1 MAPQRSKTP
10 TTTLNGAQ
18 VAQPPEASTPPGT
31 GTQPSPPLPT
41 LTPAPKLR
49 SRPRLAAAGI
59 ALVAVGGLVGA
70 YLLTSSTTAVDVVA
84 VSTTVQRG
92 QIITKSNLTTAAVT
106 LSPAL
111 RTVPADQLSSLV
123 GKRAASDLTA
133 GSLLAPAGVTT
144 ALTPAA
150 GRTVVG
156 VAVTGAQLPSQPLNA
171 GDTIRVIDTPKAS
184 DDPPAA
190 TPSAVKATVV
200 STTVNPA
207 LQRTIVDVTV
217 PTDQAASLAARVA
230 TGRVAIVLDSAER

>member
-1 MAPQRSKTP
+1 MAPRGSDAP

-18 VAQPPEASTPPGT
+18 VAAPPGT
-31 GTQPSPPLPT
+31 PPATGPGTTPPPPLPT
-41 LTPAPKLR
+41 ITPAPKLR
-49 SRPRLAAAGI
+49 SRPRVAAAGI
-59 ALVAVGGLVGA
+59 ALVAIGGLGGA
-70 YLLTSSTTAVDVVA
+70 YLLTSSTNAVDVVA

-92 QIITKSNLTTAAVT
+92 QVITQSDLTTAAAT

-111 RTVPADQLSSLV
+111 KTVPADQMSSLI
-123 GKRAASDLTA
+123 GKRAAADLTA
-133 GSLLAPAGVTT
+133 GSLLTPAGVTT
-144 ALTPAA
+144 ALTPAT

-171 GDTIRVIDTPKAS
+171 GDTIRVIDTPKAG
-184 DDPPAA
+184 DDPPSAA
-190 TPSAVKATVV
+190 PSVVKATVV
-200 STTVNPA
+200 STTVNTG